1 MAFVL
6 IPESNIQG
14 SIAKLVGTLQGSMIR
29 MSKQEARSIELLLTD
44 CKNVS
49 KCKKQVDTIDRFVL
63 ASNKKIA
70 QFEKLISTLEA
81 PVKGMNILIE
91 VLSSLPIPQSVPPGI
106 GIPMSIT
113 LTFSRLI
120 QTLRE
125 LVKQVEI
132 TIRAIESVLSGYK
145 TVAEEL
151 QVKLEKI
158 KLLIKLCEINTEIE
172 AAIVNCRTPE
182 EKLVELGI
190 HRLDGTPTLV
200 QLKQDYSRNLITKTT
215 VLSSLESIKINLK
228 RIPCVASKVQL
239 NLSPISVAPN
249 ASSELTSYQAKNGQI
264 YTLKIIKEERGDY
277 VTFRN
282 YAVAENNMGIIV
294 LQGPKSFSS
303 NTEILIEELKFR
315 LDQLL

>member
-6 IPESNIQG
+6 IPESYIPG
-14 SIAKLVGTLQGSMIR
+14 SIAKIVGSLQGSAIR

-49 KCKKQVDTIDRFVL
+49 KCKIQVEAIDRFII
-63 ASNKKIA
+63 ASGKKIA
-70 QFEKLISTLEA
+70 QFEKLVATLEA
-81 PVKGMNILIE
+81 PVQGMNTLIE

-125 LVKQVEI
+125 LVTQVEI
-132 TIRAIESVLSGYK
+132 TIRAIESILREYK
-145 TVAEEL
+145 AVTEEL
-151 QVKLEKI
+151 VNKLEKI
-158 KLLIKLCEINTEIE
+158 KLLIKLCDANTEIE
-172 AAIVNCRTPE
+172 AAIRECRIPE
-182 EKLVELGI
+182 DKLVEVGI
-190 HRLDGTPTLV
+190 HRVDGIPTLV
-200 QLKQDYSRNLITKTT
+200 QLKRDYSRGLLTKES
-215 VLSSLESIKINLK
+215 VLTGLEQIKLSLRK
-228 RIPCVASKVQL
+228 IPCVGNKVQL
-239 NLSPISVAPN
+239 VLDVISIAPN

-264 YTLKIIKEERGDY
+264 YTLKIIKEEKGNY
-277 VTFRN
+277 VTFQN
-282 YAVAENNMGIIV
+282 YAVAENNMGIVV